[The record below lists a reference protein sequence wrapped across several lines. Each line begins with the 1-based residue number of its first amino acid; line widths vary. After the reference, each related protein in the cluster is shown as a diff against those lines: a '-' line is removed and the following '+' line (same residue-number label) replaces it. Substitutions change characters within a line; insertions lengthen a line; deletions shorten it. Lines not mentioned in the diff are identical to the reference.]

1 MKLVYSLTCQLKQSR
16 VPLMSCRDRGYR
28 IGTEAGWVV
37 PVAAAVP
44 VVVVACPT
52 IVSYRVEQGGDE
64 GAEISY
70 IIDAFLVHCT
80 T

>member
-16 VPLMSCRDRGYR
+16 VPLMSCRDRGYTGYR

-44 VVVVACPT
+44 VVVLVVACPT
-52 IVSYRVEQGGDE
+52 SILSG
-64 GAEISY
+64 
-70 IIDAFLVHCT
+70 
-80 T
+80 